1 VNTETHEEFNQ
12 GTNSKPRRSIAWL
25 AGLSIL
31 VLLGLGV
38 WWKVN
43 KPSPILVG
51 VSITLSGPEAS
62 VGQSVLNGVRM
73 AVEEQNAAGGIRRRQ
88 VELLVKD
95 DKGDPELAI
104 RNDLELLAAGVVAI
118 WGHMP
123 SRVAEPAVDA
133 MARVDPLRPRK

>member
-1 VNTETHEEFNQ
+1 
-12 GTNSKPRRSIAWL
+12 
-25 AGLSIL
+25 
-31 VLLGLGV
+31 
-38 WWKVN
+38 
-43 KPSPILVG
+43 
-51 VSITLSGPEAS
+51 
-62 VGQSVLNGVRM
+62 M